1 MKVLKILAAVLVLA
15 AAGAAPAPTATP
27 AVLGA
32 KTASGIPLNAA
43 WKVTIYNFA
52 RANLRHQV
60 WGVEHSERNYHVSME
75 LAKQE
80 HMPVDEDVIFAT
92 AFLHDMD
99 AFPAYSIDLPHGAGS
114 AKEAEPMLRDAGFP
128 MQKFAAVS
136 DAMIGHMYYSSPAKR
151 PEAIVMHDADTL
163 EFIGAISIATTFGN
177 VGDAKNLAAARA
189 ALEKRRA
196 TIPSKLI
203 TQTAHKIAL
212 RRIEEM
218 NVYLNALD
226 RETLGRTAE

>member
-15 AAGAAPAPTATP
+15 AAGATPAPAI
-27 AVLGA
+27 LGA

-52 RANLRHQV
+52 RANLKHQV
-60 WGVEHSERNYHVSME
+60 WGVEHSERDYHVSIE

-80 HMPVDEDVIFAT
+80 HMPIDEDVIFAT

-99 AFPAYSIDLPHGAGS
+99 AFPAYSVDLPHGAGS

-136 DAMIGHMYYSSPAKR
+136 DAMIGHMYYAKPAKR

-177 VGDAKNLAAARA
+177 LGDAKNLAAARA
-189 ALEKRRA
+189 ALEKRRV

-203 TQTAHKIAL
+203 TQTAHTIAL

-218 NVYLNALD
+218 DAYLDALD